1 MRKGT
6 LSALLAA
13 IIVLTMGIGVSL
25 AQGDTPFDPSY
36 ILIDADSG
44 QVLAEEGP
52 HVRRAPASVT
62 KVMTMLIAMESI
74 EQGKASLDDIVRVS
88 AKAAGIGGSQIYL
101 AEGER
106 ISLEDLMK
114 AIAIASAND
123 ACVAVAEHLAGTED
137 VFVALMNKEA
147 ERLGLTDTHFTN
159 TNGLPEDSHYSTAF
173 DLAVITRELV
183 SRYPAVLDWTS
194 LRSTRIRDGQ
204 TTLYNTN
211 KLLGQLEGLTGMKTG
226 HTQNAGF
233 CLSATATRGDEHRI
247 AVVMGYPSDDARW
260 QKVRELIEYG
270 FKAFDRLHP
279 ASEGDVVGKVN
290 VKDGANLTVDVVATG
305 DLTVLVEVT
314 QRDQVSTRI
323 VQEEVQAPVTKG
335 SDVGRFVAFVGGSE
349 ANSVPVQAAE
359 DAPKAAVHVR
369 IWRSVVDLV
378 KGLFN
383 SGK

>member
-194 LRSTRIRDGQ
+194 LRSTSIRDGQ